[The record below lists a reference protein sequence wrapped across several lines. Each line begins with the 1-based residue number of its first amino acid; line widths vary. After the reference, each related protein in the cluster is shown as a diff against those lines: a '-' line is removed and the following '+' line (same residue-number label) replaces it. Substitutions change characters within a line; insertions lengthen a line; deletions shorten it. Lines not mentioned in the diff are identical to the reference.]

1 MNFIGDLNNNNEIV
15 IKVPVLT
22 ENQNVLNNND
32 NTNEVVHRV
41 EDDKETGTF
50 ISLGIDIR
58 GLQTIFDSYAT
69 KKTFATGF
77 FNLGNFLKNNL
88 KKNNDKN

>member
-1 MNFIGDLNNNNEIV
+1 MNSIEILNKNEIA
-15 IKVPVLT
+15 IKPPVLT
-22 ENQNVLNNND
+22 ENQSESHNNINQII
-32 NTNEVVHRV
+32 RV

-50 ISLGIDIR
+50 INLGIDIR

-77 FNLGNFLKNNL
+77 FNLGN
-88 KKNNDKN
+88 